1 MQFLQ
6 HKDEEVPYLSWFLV
20 IINILFQQTKEKRNN
35 EPTHLLSQTLKS
47 YFLYCLLEK
56 ALWITLMAVE
66 HRED

>member
-35 EPTHLLSQTLKS
+35 EPTHLLS
-47 YFLYCLLEK
+47 
-56 ALWITLMAVE
+56 
-66 HRED
+66 